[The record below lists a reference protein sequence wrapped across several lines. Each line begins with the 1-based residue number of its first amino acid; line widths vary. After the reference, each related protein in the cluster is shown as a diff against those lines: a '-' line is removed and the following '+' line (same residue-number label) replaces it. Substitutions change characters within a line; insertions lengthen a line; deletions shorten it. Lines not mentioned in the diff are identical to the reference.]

1 MPPPILQHYLDAWAL
16 SDPKLLAETPTSH
29 VYTVISGGET
39 LVLKLL
45 TPIGVDD
52 EQSGAVALR
61 CFAGRGAVRLLRHDA
76 GAHLLEYVAGDDLVP
91 LVKRGEDAQATAI
104 IGDVLNC
111 LHNAAKDAPADGL
124 VPLRRRFRS
133 LFERAVREGHLG
145 AQSIFVRAA
154 ALTENLL
161 AHPRAECVLHGDIHH
176 ENIRHSPARGWL
188 AIDPKGVYG
197 ERTYDA
203 ANTLCNPYG
212 MPALVESAARLRQ
225 TAGIL
230 ADQMSVDRARVLA
243 FAFAYACLSASW
255 SLDVGHDEDA
265 DHALRIAAIIE
276 TRLL

>member
-1 MPPPILQHYLDAWAL
+1 MLAPTLQGYLDAWAL

-29 VYTVISGGET
+29 VYTVVSGGET
-39 LVLKLL
+39 VVLKLL

-61 CFAGRGAVRLLRHDA
+61 CFDGHGAVRLLRHDA

-91 LVKRGEDAQATAI
+91 LVGRGEDARATAI
-104 IGDVLNC
+104 IGDVLNR
-111 LHNAAKDAPADGL
+111 LHSAAQAAPTDGL

-133 LFERAVREGHLG
+133 LFEQAAREGHLG
-145 AQSIFVRAA
+145 SQSMFVRAA
-154 ALTENLL
+154 ALTEDLL
-161 AHPRAECVLHGDIHH
+161 AQPRDVCVLHGDIHH

-212 MPALVESAARLRQ
+212 MPALVENEARLRQ
-225 TAGIL
+225 TA
-230 ADQMSVDRARVLA
+230 
-243 FAFAYACLSASW
+243 
-255 SLDVGHDEDA
+255 
-265 DHALRIAAIIE
+265 
-276 TRLL
+276 